1 MEYRKAKRVAFVC
14 LGCKLN
20 FSETSTW
27 VRTFVAHGY
36 ERVGERKPAD
46 LYVVNSCAVTEQAE
60 KKCRQAI
67 RHLRKMAPDAHIV
80 VAGCYA
86 QLRAEELFAIE
97 GVDLVIGTEKKAEL
111 FTLANALFSTG
122 KRGCY
127 YTPVEEMTSV
137 FPAYSSGER
146 TRSFLKVQDGCDYHC
161 TYCTVPLA
169 RGASRNVPIAQLVD
183 QAHIL
188 ATSGV
193 KEVVLT
199 GVNTGD
205 FGKSSGESFLAL
217 LQALAKI
224 EGIPRWRISSIE
236 PNLLTIELLEWIA
249 RTHSFLPHFHLPLQ
263 SGSDTILRQMRR
275 RYNRG
280 FFADRIKQIKA
291 LMPYAFIGVDVIVG
305 FPGER
310 EDDFLQTYTFLEEL
324 SPSFLHVFPY
334 SRRPNTPAAE
344 LPNQVSAAEKKERV
358 KRLLQLSDLLSD
370 RFYRSNIGRMEEV
383 LFEASEK
390 GGLMSGFTR
399 NYIKVKRPFQRELV
413 GEIVKMELLQEGR

>member
-1 MEYRKAKRVAFVC
+1 
-14 LGCKLN
+14 
-20 FSETSTW
+20 
-27 VRTFVAHGY
+27 
-36 ERVGERKPAD
+36 
-46 LYVVNSCAVTEQAE
+46 
-60 KKCRQAI
+60 
-67 RHLRKMAPDAHIV
+67 
-80 VAGCYA
+80 
-86 QLRAEELFAIE
+86 
-97 GVDLVIGTEKKAEL
+97 
-111 FTLANALFSTG
+111 
-122 KRGCY
+122 
-127 YTPVEEMTSV
+127 
-137 FPAYSSGER
+137 
-146 TRSFLKVQDGCDYHC
+146 
-161 TYCTVPLA
+161 
-169 RGASRNVPIAQLVD
+169 
-183 QAHIL
+183 
-188 ATSGV
+188 
-193 KEVVLT
+193 VVLT